1 MYKCI
6 VIIVFFFFCGFLF
19 RKFREGNAQK
29 TLFQISVA
37 QLISWLLFLVG
48 VEQTENPFVCVAVA
62 AVLHYFLLAT
72 FMWMLMEAV
81 LQYHAFVKVF
91 GTHISYFMLKASL
104 IAWGKFRSWNWL
116 TNLFKSSIAAKLWS
130 HNLVVL
136 NLLFYFFVVFIFL
149 FYWRHLWYFSD
160 FVIFELMVFIS
171 PFSLFDIFSLFLY
184 FAGFVNKF
192 NRSSIIQWHFQIKI
206 QLMTYWFTDWNNN
219 WIISFLV
226 LFLGIPFIPVIIVL
240 SLDYKLYLGYS
251 KL

>member
-1 MYKCI
+1 MYSNFLSFFFLFHY
-6 VIIVFFFFCGFLF
+6 FFFFTFFL

-48 VEQTENPFVCVAVA
+48 VEQTQNPFVCVAVA

-116 TNLFKSSIAAKLWS
+116 TNISNFLSR
-130 HNLVVL
+130 HNYGDHNFEFAFL
-136 NLLFYFFVVFIFL
+136 FFVFICIF
-149 FYWRHLWYFSD
+149 D
-160 FVIFELMVFIS
+160 VIC
-171 PFSLFDIFSLFLY
+171 DIFWF
-184 FAGFVNKF
+184 
-192 NRSSIIQWHFQIKI
+192 RHF
-206 QLMTYWFTDWNNN
+206 
-219 WIISFLV
+219 WIVVFYV
-226 LFLGIPFIPVIIVL
+226 FF
-240 SLDYKLYLGYS
+240 
-251 KL
+251 